1 MPETVK
7 EKPTEEK
14 KSEKS
19 KVDEIRKRQGWL
31 EQDRESWENDWKTVS
46 KLVNPRREF
55 MDWDVGKAGTRIG
68 KDIYD
73 GTPLSALQIFS
84 AGLQG
89 KTASPSLSW
98 FMYHMQERGL
108 EKLIGVPEY
117 LDQAA
122 EEVYYQLQI
131 SNFYHALAQYIQDIG
146 SIGTSGMWIEEDL
159 NENKLNFMSMHPKEL
174 YIQENRFGIVD
185 TLHRRF
191 KMTARNAYEEYG
203 ESLSKVVKDA
213 SEDSPYSEF
222 EFLMAVYPNSD
233 RDLGKSD
240 SKNMKY
246 ISYHIEY
253 KEGDSMLRTGGFRTF
268 PAPIWRW
275 FKNENETY
283 GRSPAHYAIV
293 DISKL
298 NKEAKDM
305 IHAKHLAVDPAL
317 MVPHGLKATFKKT
330 PGAINFYNKNEGPDF
345 VGPVHTGSN
354 LDAGYEEVQDT
365 RTIIERHFFVD
376 FFLMLSRR
384 DVEMTATEVLG
395 REAEQATLLGP
406 FLSIMNREAYN
417 AIHDRVFDLLS
428 EAGKL
433 PPVPDVLR
441 EFSKE
446 RITVEYTGPLAQAQK
461 ALFLSPRRGMDA
473 IVPYMQIFP
482 DMADKVNGDRF
493 FDRMANAHGLPADI
507 VRTDQE
513 VAAIRQQRA
522 QELKKQREL
531 EEAVQIAKAGKD
543 ASQADTGDGNLLE
556 KTLEGAG

>member
-7 EKPTEEK
+7 VDVKK
-14 KSEKS
+14 KSEKE
-19 KVDEIRKRQGWL
+19 KVDEIRKRQGYL
-31 EQDRESWENDWKTVS
+31 ETDREPWENDWKEVS

-55 MDWDVGKAGTRIG
+55 MDWNAQVAGTRIG

-73 GTPLSALQIFS
+73 GTPLSALQVFS
-84 AGLQG
+84 SGLQG
-89 KTASPSLSW
+89 KTASPSLNW
-98 FMYHMQERGL
+98 FQYHMQDRKFER
-108 EKLIGVPEY
+108 LIGVKEY

-131 SNFYHALAQYIQDIG
+131 SNFYNSLAQYIQDIG
-146 SIGTSGMWIEEDL
+146 SIGTSGMWIEEVISED
-159 NENKLNFMSMHPKEL
+159 KLNFLSMHPKEL
-174 YIQENRFGIVD
+174 YIQENRFGMVD

-191 KMTARNAYEEYG
+191 KLTNRNAYEEYG
-203 ESLSKVVKDA
+203 EDLSKEIRDA
-213 SEDSPYSEF
+213 AEDQPYAER
-222 EFLMAVYPNSD
+222 EYLMAVYPNTD
-233 RDLGKSD
+233 RDMGKSD

-253 KEGDSMLRTGGFRTF
+253 KGGDNILRTGGFRTF

-283 GRSPAHYAIV
+283 GRSPGHYALV
-293 DISKL
+293 DIKKL

-317 MVPHGLKATFKKT
+317 MVPHGQKATFKKT
-330 PGAINFYNKNEGPDF
+330 PGAINFYNKNEGPEF
-345 VGPVHTGSN
+345 VGPVHTGADLS
-354 LDAGYEEVQDT
+354 AGYEEVQDT

-441 EFSKE
+441 EFEKE
-446 RITVEYTGPLAQAQK
+446 KITVEYTGPLAQAQK

-482 DMADKVNGDRF
+482 DMADKVNGDKF

-507 VRTDQE
+507 VRTEQE

-522 QELKKQREL
+522 QELKRQREM
-531 EEAVQIAKAGKD
+531 EEAQALAKAGKD
-543 ASQADTGDGNLLE
+543 ASQAETSDGDSLLD